1 MFIPDYI
8 LFLSVFK
15 LSILTFENY
24 FFSLKINFEYYLWIS
39 KTINYA
45 NFIHPRK
52 KMCRLIWHFC
62 AMTAVFYELILEIK
76 IFDRPTLYLEDIY
89 QVFFICQ
96 THLGILQHIM
106 ISIFNIVK
114 KPNFK
119 IFNYYLRIHKSHL
132 CSNTDILFHQNPRF
146 TN

>member
-1 MFIPDYI
+1 MFILNYI

-24 FFSLKINFEYYLWIS
+24 FFFFKNKFWIIFVNIKNHKLCKFYPS
-39 KTINYA
+39 SQ
-45 NFIHPRK
+45 

-132 CSNTDILFHQNPRF
+132 CSDTDILFHQNPRF